1 MRPPPRR
8 AKAPPPE
15 GRREAAEGCGRCA
28 WSWAIACGC
37 QRGRQSGTREDAVG
51 RAPQGR
57 VVGVVIRICL
67 DGDVV
72 VQIETVKTNRGRGAT
87 ATIIWRKQNTLTEK
101 FRSL

>member
-51 RAPQGR
+51 RGGGGR
-57 VVGVVIRICL
+57 VVGV